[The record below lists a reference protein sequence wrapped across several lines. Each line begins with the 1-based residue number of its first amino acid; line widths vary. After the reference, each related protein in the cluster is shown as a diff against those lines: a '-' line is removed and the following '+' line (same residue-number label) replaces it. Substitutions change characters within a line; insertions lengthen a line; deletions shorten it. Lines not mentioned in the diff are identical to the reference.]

1 MKKKY
6 IVPRTEIMEMTVQ
19 PLMAGSGRPTTLR
32 VRNSIGTDNF
42 SNFEKP
48 LTDVGLS
55 EGDED
60 SYAKGFKP
68 VGAWNDS
75 WEDE

>member
-6 IVPRTEIMEMTVQ
+6 IVPRTEIMELTLQ
-19 PLMAGSGRPTTLR
+19 PLMAGSKILR
-32 VRNSIGTDNF
+32 VRNSIGTDDY
-42 SNFEKP
+42 SNYKRP
-48 LTDVGLS
+48 LTDVGWDDG
-55 EGDED
+55 EED

>member
-1 MKKKY
+1 
-6 IVPRTEIMEMTVQ
+6 MEMTMQ
-19 PLMAGSGRPTTLR
+19 PLMAGSGRPTLS
-32 VRNSIGTDNF
+32 VRYSIGTDDY
-42 SNFEKP
+42 SNYKKP
-48 LTDVGLS
+48 LTDVGLDE
-55 EGDED
+55 EGTED

>member
-19 PLMAGSGRPTTLR
+19 PLMAGSNTKQS
-32 VRNSIGTDNF
+32 VRNSIGTDDY
-42 SNFEKP
+42 STYKKP
-48 LTDVGLS
+48 LIEVGWD
-55 EGDED
+55 EGNED

>member
-6 IVPRTEIMEMTVQ
+6 IVPRTEIMEMTMQ
-19 PLMAGSGRPTTLR
+19 PLMAVSNTKQS
-32 VRNSIGTDNF
+32 VRNSIGTDDY
-42 SNFEKP
+42 SNYKKP

>member
-6 IVPRTEIMEMTVQ
+6 IVPRTEVMELAVQ
-19 PLMAGSGRPTTLR
+19 PLMAGSGRPTLK
-32 VRNSIGTDNF
+32 VRSSIGTDDY
-42 SNFEKP
+42 SNYEKP

-55 EGDED
+55 DGDED
-60 SYAKGFKP
+60 SYAKGFTP

>member
-19 PLMAGSGRPTTLR
+19 PLMAGSNTKQS
-32 VRNSIGTDNF
+32 VRNSIGTDDY
-42 SNFEKP
+42 STYKRP
-48 LTDVGLS
+48 LIEVGWDD
-55 EGDED
+55 GTED
-60 SYAKGFKP
+60 SYAKGIKP

>member
-1 MKKKY
+1 
-6 IVPRTEIMEMTVQ
+6 MEMTMQ
-19 PLMAGSGRPTTLR
+19 PLMAGSNTKQS
-32 VRNSIGTDNF
+32 VRNSIGTDNY
-42 SNFEKP
+42 SNYKKP

>member
-6 IVPRTEIMEMTVQ
+6 IVPRTEIMEMTMQ
-19 PLMAGSGRPTTLR
+19 PLMAVSNTKQS
-32 VRNSIGTDNF
+32 VRNSIGTDNY
-42 SNFEKP
+42 SNYKRP

>member
-19 PLMAGSGRPTTLR
+19 PLMAGSNTKQS
-32 VRNSIGTDNF
+32 VRNSIGTDNY
-42 SNFEKP
+42 SNYKKP

>member
-1 MKKKY
+1 
-6 IVPRTEIMEMTVQ
+6 MEMTVQ
-19 PLMAGSGRPTTLR
+19 PLMAGSKPVLR
-32 VRNSIGTDNF
+32 VRNSIGTDNY
-42 SNFEKP
+42 STYKKP
-48 LTDVGLS
+48 LIEVGWDD
-55 EGDED
+55 EGTED

>member
-1 MKKKY
+1 
-6 IVPRTEIMEMTVQ
+6 MTMQ
-19 PLMAGSGRPTTLR
+19 PLMAGSNTKQS
-32 VRNSIGTDNF
+32 VRNSIGTDNY
-42 SNFEKP
+42 SNYKKP

>member
-6 IVPRTEIMEMTVQ
+6 IVPRTEFIELTAQ
-19 PLMAGSGRPTTLR
+19 PFMAGSNTKQS
-32 VRNSIGTDNF
+32 VRNSIGTDNY
-42 SNFEKP
+42 STYKKP
-48 LTDVGLS
+48 LIEVGWDD
-55 EGDED
+55 GNED

>member
-19 PLMAGSGRPTTLR
+19 PLMAGSNTKQS
-32 VRNSIGTDNF
+32 VKNSIGTDNY
-42 SNFEKP
+42 SNYKKP
-48 LTDVGLS
+48 LTDVVLS

>member
-1 MKKKY
+1 
-6 IVPRTEIMEMTVQ
+6 MELTVQ
-19 PLMAGSGRPTTLR
+19 PLMAGSGGPTLR
-32 VRNSIGTDNF
+32 VRYSIGTDDY
-42 SNFEKP
+42 SNYKRP

>member
-19 PLMAGSGRPTTLR
+19 PLMAGSKPILR
-32 VRNSIGTDNF
+32 VRYSMGTDDY
-42 SNFEKP
+42 SNYKKP

-60 SYAKGFKP
+60 SYAKGFTP

>member
-6 IVPRTEIMEMTVQ
+6 IVPRTEIMEMTMQ
-19 PLMAGSGRPTTLR
+19 PLMTGSNTKQS
-32 VRNSIGTDNF
+32 VRNSIGTDKY
-42 SNFEKP
+42 STYEKS
-48 LTDVGLS
+48 LTEVGLDD
-55 EGDED
+55 GNED

>member
-19 PLMAGSGRPTTLR
+19 PLMAGSKMLR
-32 VRNSIGTDNF
+32 VRYSIGTDDY

-48 LTDVGLS
+48 LTDAGWDD
-55 EGDED
+55 GTED

>member
-6 IVPRTEIMEMTVQ
+6 IVPRTEIMEMTMQ
-19 PLMAGSGRPTTLR
+19 PLMAGSNTKQS
-32 VRNSIGTDNF
+32 VRNSIGTDDY
-42 SNFEKP
+42 STYKKP
-48 LTDVGLS
+48 LIEVGWD
-55 EGDED
+55 EGNEN
-60 SYAKGFKP
+60 SFAKGIKP

>member
-19 PLMAGSGRPTTLR
+19 PLMADSKPIRR
-32 VRNSIGTDNF
+32 VRYSMGTDDY
-42 SNFEKP
+42 SNYKKP
-48 LTDVGLS
+48 LTDVGLDE
-55 EGDED
+55 EGTED

>member
-6 IVPRTEIMEMTVQ
+6 IVPRTEIMEMTMQ
-19 PLMAGSGRPTTLR
+19 PLMAGSNTKQS
-32 VRNSIGTDNF
+32 VRNSIGTDDY
-42 SNFEKP
+42 SNYKKP

>member
-19 PLMAGSGRPTTLR
+19 PLMAVSNTKQS
-32 VRNSIGTDNF
+32 VRNSIGTDDY
-42 SNFEKP
+42 SNYKRP

>member
-1 MKKKY
+1 
-6 IVPRTEIMEMTVQ
+6 MEMTVQ
-19 PLMAGSGRPTTLR
+19 PLMAGSGRPTLS
-32 VRNSIGTDNF
+32 VRYSIGTDDY
-42 SNFEKP
+42 SNYKRP

>member
-19 PLMAGSGRPTTLR
+19 PLMAGSNTKQS
-32 VRNSIGTDNF
+32 VRNSIGTDDY

-48 LTDVGLS
+48 ITEVGWDDG
-55 EGDED
+55 EED
-60 SYAKGFKP
+60 SYAKGFTP
-68 VGAWNDS
+68 VGKWNDS

>member
-1 MKKKY
+1 
-6 IVPRTEIMEMTVQ
+6 MELTVQ
-19 PLMAGSGRPTTLR
+19 PLMAGSGRPTLR
-32 VRNSIGTDNF
+32 VRYSIGTDNY
-42 SNFEKP
+42 STYKKP
-48 LTDVGLS
+48 LIEVGWDD
-55 EGDED
+55 GTED

>member
-1 MKKKY
+1 
-6 IVPRTEIMEMTVQ
+6 MEMTMQ
-19 PLMAGSGRPTTLR
+19 PLMAGSNTKQS
-32 VRNSIGTDNF
+32 VRNSIGTDDY
-42 SNFEKP
+42 SNYKKP

>member
-1 MKKKY
+1 
-6 IVPRTEIMEMTVQ
+6 MEMTMQ
-19 PLMAGSGRPTTLR
+19 PLMAVSNTKQS
-32 VRNSIGTDNF
+32 VRNSIGTDDY
-42 SNFEKP
+42 SNYKRP

>member
-6 IVPRTEIMEMTVQ
+6 IVPRTEIMEMTMQ
-19 PLMAGSGRPTTLR
+19 PLMAGSNTKQS
-32 VRNSIGTDNF
+32 VRNSIGTDNY
-42 SNFEKP
+42 SNYKKP

>member
-6 IVPRTEIMEMTVQ
+6 IVPRTEFIELTAQ
-19 PLMAGSGRPTTLR
+19 PFMAGSGQILGVT
-32 VRNSIGTDNF
+32 NSIGTDDY
-42 SNFEKP
+42 SNYKKP
-48 LTDVGLS
+48 ITNVGCD
-55 EGDED
+55 EGKED
-60 SYAKGFKP
+60 SYAKGFQP